1 MDAGRWDAADVDRR
15 ERVIGLGLAAWAV
28 GSVVAGAALARAG
41 RTAAGR
47 QHLVW
52 GAVDGA
58 IAARGL
64 LVGFARRAADDGMAD
79 DGMADDGTADD
90 RTADDGTADD
100 RTADDRARRL
110 RRLLLVNAALDAG
123 YVAVGLA
130 LRSGRLRPGAEQDGA
145 AVVVQGGFL
154 LAFDLWHA
162 GRLRRP
168 PAR

>member
-1 MDAGRWDAADVDRR
+1 MQVGTWSVEDVDRR
-15 ERVIGLGLAAWAV
+15 ENVIGRGLAAWAT
-28 GSVVAGAALARAG
+28 GSVVAGGALLASG

-64 LVGFARRAADDGMAD
+64 LTGADRR
-79 DGMADDGTADD
+79 
-90 RTADDGTADD
+90 RPPSE
-100 RTADDRARRL
+100 RARRL
-110 RRLLLVNAALDAG
+110 RRLLLLNAALDSG

-130 LRSGRLRPGAEQDGA
+130 LRSGRLRPGAEQDGT

-162 GRLRRP
+162 GRLGRP
-168 PAR
+168 PR